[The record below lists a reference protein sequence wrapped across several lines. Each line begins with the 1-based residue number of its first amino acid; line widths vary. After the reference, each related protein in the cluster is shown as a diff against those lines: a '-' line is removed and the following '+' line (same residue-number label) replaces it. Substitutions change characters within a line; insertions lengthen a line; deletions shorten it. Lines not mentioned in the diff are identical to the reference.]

1 MIMLAPGDR
10 EAQKDADYKAY
21 EASYNSRSQARL
33 RSRCC
38 SRLSGL
44 RSCLCSRL
52 AGLRCCLGCL
62 RACLGGCL
70 HFLVSPQII

>member
-10 EAQKDADYKAY
+10 EAQKDADYKGY
-21 EASYNSRSQARL
+21 EASYNSSSLTGL
-33 RSRCC
+33 RGGCC
-38 SRLSGL
+38 SSLTGLRRRLS
-44 RSCLCSRL
+44 
-52 AGLRCCLGCL
+52 CL